1 MQIAK
6 NRYNPY
12 VVLIENAQSDV
23 REIVKNAFLTEEPK
37 ATTEKKLITSI
48 RAVTSKITIKDLRS
62 AVARSLGNYANV
74 QRKSWKSIGLSPVT
88 IYFLLLQSEKKKRA
102 TDNVQPPRNAT
113 VKRELKLG
121 GTYEGGRAFGVPLG
135 KYYDDVWKKQV
146 KPVLDE
152 LSRERA
158 LDPDDYSGHNS
169 LRNRAEMEVRYHDHL
184 DSEKTLREGGVKLVV
199 ASSHADCS
207 KRCAPW
213 QGRIYSL
220 DHTSGR
226 IDGHY
231 YVPLEE
237 ATDVW
242 YTTKAGKRYK
252 NGLLGFNCR
261 HRIEEYKGELLPRVS
276 EQERKSE
283 YAITERQR
291 VLENVVRKWKYI
303 AETALKKADIQHAK
317 RCADIAYDEYLKF
330 CKENDRPAY
339 PMRVRI

>member
-88 IYFLLLQSEKKKRA
+88 IYFLLSQSENKKRE
-102 TDNVQPPRNAT
+102 TDNVKPPRNAT

-121 GTYEGGRAFGVPLG
+121 GTYEGGRALGVPLG

-152 LSRERA
+152 LSSERA

-184 DSEKTLREGGVKLVV
+184 DSEKTLRESGIKTVYSGLIAVIG
-199 ASSHADCS
+199 S
-207 KRCAPW
+207 KNTRANFCREYRNKNAKKSM
-213 QGRIYSL
+213 QSRNG
-220 DHTSGR
+220 
-226 IDGHY
+226 
-231 YVPLEE
+231 
-237 ATDVW
+237 
-242 YTTKAGKRYK
+242 
-252 NGLLGFNCR
+252 NGLWKTRFESGNTLR
-261 HRIEEYKGELLPRVS
+261 KPR
-276 EQERKSE
+276 
-283 YAITERQR
+283 
-291 VLENVVRKWKYI
+291 
-303 AETALKKADIQHAK
+303 
-317 RCADIAYDEYLKF
+317 
-330 CKENDRPAY
+330 
-339 PMRVRI
+339 